1 MGYYLSV
8 IKRYAVFRGRASK
21 TEYWNF
27 AWINVLFGIVAF
39 IGDSLL
45 KIPGYSGIDLT
56 TFLVPSLG
64 KMTGSFLPL
73 YVLAVFLPFL
83 AVTVRRLHDRGD
95 SGWWS
100 LLGVIPLVGTI
111 WLIVLLA
118 TVGNR
123 DQNAYGPVPA
133 EPVPAH
139 LQKQRQFD

>member
-21 TEYWNF
+21 MEYWNF

-45 KIPGYSGIDLT
+45 RIPGNRIDLT

-64 KMTGSFLPL
+64 KMTGFFLPL

-100 LLGVIPLVGTI
+100 LLGAIPIVGTI

-118 TVGNR
+118 APDNR
-123 DQNAYGPVPA
+123 DDNAYGPVPA

-139 LQKQRQFD
+139 LQQQRQFD